1 MNKILL
7 AAALLALV
15 GCSDNSTVTAD
26 TPVEAETTEV
36 AAQPE
41 IIVETV
47 EVTADELLAAYKENE
62 LAGDQKYKG
71 KTLVVTGV
79 LDSIQSGIGDAPFLL
94 LKAGDE
100 YEFNMPQA
108 HFDKSETES
117 LVALKKGESIT
128 VQCVS
133 SGEVMGSPMLNECKV
148 I

>member
-26 TPVEAETTEV
+26 TPVETEATEV

-41 IIVETV
+41 IVVETV

-108 HFDKSETES
+108 HFDKSETDS

-133 SGEVMGSPMLNECKV
+133 GGEVMGSPMLNECKV